1 MKKVRTLTVPVIA
14 ALVFLGASCAFWTTK
29 TARSAMSD
37 QVIASE
43 TAAAVERAEHVA
55 DSIDV
60 AHERLVA
67 ATSLVGARLAL
78 ERGDVAFLR
87 AAVRA
92 QTQGR
97 GITRITVT
105 GADGQVLAVSP
116 DDRPAIFVADDATH
130 IEAAGAGH
138 ASLVF
143 RAPFRNDTGDVIG
156 WLHEEQSLD
165 SLVPSLVTAVPA
177 NGAQASLVTESG
189 QVLASGN
196 RKLGARFSSPE
207 LLRLVRSKQPKGAT
221 FHSDELGT
229 DRIGASAPV
238 PGHPWSVVVDVD
250 ASAANKP
257 AGSLVARLLGA
268 FLLTGLLAAALLL
281 ALGTAVVRARRSL
294 QEAHDRSRQEAMTDS
309 LTGVYNRRAFD
320 ERLAT
325 LRDEA
330 GSVGIAVVDINDLKG
345 VNDVQ
350 GHLAGD
356 GLIKEIA
363 EVLEASVR
371 ANDTVFRIGGDEFA
385 VVVPSVRPGEM
396 DQVAARIHDAV
407 ATRASVGAADSMSG
421 DVDAAFRQADIAMY
435 AAKRRVESH

>member
-1 MKKVRTLTVPVIA
+1 
-14 ALVFLGASCAFWTTK
+14 
-29 TARSAMSD
+29 
-37 QVIASE
+37 
-43 TAAAVERAEHVA
+43 
-55 DSIDV
+55 
-60 AHERLVA
+60 
-67 ATSLVGARLAL
+67 
-78 ERGDVAFLR
+78 
-87 AAVRA
+87 
-92 QTQGR
+92 
-97 GITRITVT
+97 
-105 GADGQVLAVSP
+105 
-116 DDRPAIFVADDATH
+116 
-130 IEAAGAGH
+130 
-138 ASLVF
+138 
-143 RAPFRNDTGDVIG
+143 
-156 WLHEEQSLD
+156 
-165 SLVPSLVTAVPA
+165 VPSLVTAVPA